1 MINKFVRLSIS
12 STFPNVFT
20 SFPLPKILFKVME
33 IQDIPENKHDIFIF
47 GGLGS
52 RSKNTF

>member
-1 MINKFVRLSIS
+1 
-12 STFPNVFT
+12 
-20 SFPLPKILFKVME
+20 ME

-52 RSKNTF
+52 RLAKIHFKIITLK